1 MILRILNGLLGIV
14 VIFIIAYFMSS
25 DRKAIKW
32 RTIGVGFLI
41 QLFFAFLVLMFPL
54 GKMALGK
61 LSGVV
66 TQIIN
71 YANEGINFLFGP
83 AIPKDG
89 GMIFAFQVLTIIIFI
104 SSLVA
109 VLYYLGVMQVVVRII
124 GGGLAKLLGTSQVE
138 TLSAAANIFLG
149 QTEAPLLIRP
159 YISRLST
166 SELFTVMVGGL
177 ASVSGSV
184 LVGYNLMGVPLEYL
198 IAASFMAA
206 PAGLIMSKII
216 MPEKQKLNPDEA
228 ITFNKD
234 ESINVVD
241 AAARGASDG
250 LQLALN
256 IGAMLLA
263 FISIIALI
271 NGIIGWVGTLFGNP
285 NWSMES
291 ILGYVFYPLAVVI
304 GVPMRDALTAGSLI
318 GQKLILNEF
327 VAFSRF
333 GPIMEFLTPKSVAII
348 TFALCGFANI
358 SSMAILIGGLG
369 GMEPKRKDEVA
380 KLGFK
385 AIIAGTLANLLSAT
399 LAGMFIY

>member
-1 MILRILNGLLGIV
+1 
-14 VIFIIAYFMSS
+14 
-25 DRKAIKW
+25 
-32 RTIGVGFLI
+32 
-41 QLFFAFLVLMFPL
+41 
-54 GKMALGK
+54 
-61 LSGVV
+61 
-66 TQIIN
+66 
-71 YANEGINFLFGP
+71 
-83 AIPKDG
+83 
-89 GMIFAFQVLTIIIFI
+89 MIFAFQVLTIIIFI

-109 VLYYLGVMQVVVRII
+109 VLYYLGVMQIVVRII

-216 MPEKQKLNPDEA
+216 MPEKENLNPDES

-234 ESINVVD
+234 ESVNVVD

-271 NGIIGWVGTLFGNP
+271 NGIIGWIGNLFGNP

-304 GVPMRDALTAGSLI
+304 GTPFKDALTAGSLI

-333 GPIMEFLTPKSVAII
+333 GPIMEFLTQKSVAII

>member
-1 MILRILNGLLGIV
+1 
-14 VIFIIAYFMSS
+14 MSS
-25 DRKAIKW
+25 DRKSINW
-32 RTIGVGFLI
+32 RTISIGFLL
-41 QLFFAFLVLMFPL
+41 QLFFAFLVLMSPF
-54 GKMALGK
+54 GKKVLGK
-61 LSGVV
+61 LSSGV
-66 TQIIN
+66 TKIID
-71 YANEGINFLFGP
+71 YANEGINFLFGSV
-83 AIPKDG
+83 IPKDG

-109 VLYYLGVMQVVVRII
+109 VLYYLGIMQMVVRII

-138 TLSAAANIFLG
+138 TLSAAANIFLS

-159 YISRLST
+159 YILRLST

-206 PAGLIMSKII
+206 PAGLIISKII
-216 MPEKQKLNPDEA
+216 MPEKEKL
-228 ITFNKD
+228 KSD
-234 ESINVVD
+234 ESVTFDKDQSVNVID

-263 FISIIALI
+263 FISLIALI
-271 NGIIGWVGTLFGNP
+271 NGIIGWVGNLFGNS
-285 NWSMES
+285 NWSMENL
-291 ILGYVFYPLAVVI
+291 LGYVFYPLALVI
-304 GVPMRDALTAGSLI
+304 GVPLKDALTAGSLI

-333 GPIMEFLTPKSVAII
+333 GPIMTSLDPKTVAII

-358 SSMAILIGGLG
+358 SSIAILIGGLG

-380 KLGFK
+380 KMGFK
-385 AIIAGTLANLLSAT
+385 AVIAGTLANLLSAT
-399 LAGMFIY
+399 LAGMFI

>member
-1 MILRILNGLLGIV
+1 MRILNGLLGIS

-25 DRKAIKW
+25 DRKSINW
-32 RTIGVGFLI
+32 RTISIGFLL
-41 QLFFAFLVLMFPL
+41 QLFFAFLVLMSPF
-54 GKMALGK
+54 GKKVLGK
-61 LSGVV
+61 LSSGV
-66 TQIIN
+66 TKIID
-71 YANEGINFLFGP
+71 YANEGINFLFGSV
-83 AIPKDG
+83 IPKDG

-109 VLYYLGVMQVVVRII
+109 VLYYLGIMQMVVRII

-138 TLSAAANIFLG
+138 TLSAAANIFLS

-159 YISRLST
+159 YILRLST

-206 PAGLIMSKII
+206 PAGLIISKII
-216 MPEKQKLNPDEA
+216 MPEKEKL
-228 ITFNKD
+228 KSD
-234 ESINVVD
+234 ESVTFDKDQSVNVID

-263 FISIIALI
+263 FISLIALI
-271 NGIIGWVGTLFGNP
+271 NGIIGWVGNLFGNS
-285 NWSMES
+285 NWSMENL
-291 ILGYVFYPLAVVI
+291 LGYVFYPLALVI
-304 GVPMRDALTAGSLI
+304 GVPLKDALTAGSLI

-333 GPIMEFLTPKSVAII
+333 GPIMTSLDPKTVAII

-358 SSMAILIGGLG
+358 SSIAILIGGLG

-380 KLGFK
+380 KMGFK
-385 AIIAGTLANLLSAT
+385 AVIAGTLANLLSAT
-399 LAGMFIY
+399 LAGMFI

>member
-1 MILRILNGLLGIV
+1 MRILNGLLGIS

-25 DRKAIKW
+25 DRKSINW
-32 RTIGVGFLI
+32 RTISIGFLL
-41 QLFFAFLVLMFPL
+41 QLFFTFLVLMSPF
-54 GKMALGK
+54 GKKVLGK
-61 LSGVV
+61 LSSGV
-66 TQIIN
+66 TKIID
-71 YANEGINFLFGP
+71 YANEGINFLFGSV
-83 AIPKDG
+83 IPKDG

-109 VLYYLGVMQVVVRII
+109 VLYYLGIMQMVVRII

-138 TLSAAANIFLG
+138 TLSAAANIFLS

-159 YISRLST
+159 YILRLST

-206 PAGLIMSKII
+206 PAGLIISKII
-216 MPEKQKLNPDEA
+216 MPEKEKL
-228 ITFNKD
+228 KSD
-234 ESINVVD
+234 ESVTFDKDQSVNVID

-263 FISIIALI
+263 FISLIALI
-271 NGIIGWVGTLFGNP
+271 NGIIGWVGNLFGNS
-285 NWSMES
+285 NWSMENL
-291 ILGYVFYPLAVVI
+291 LGYVFYPLALVI
-304 GVPMRDALTAGSLI
+304 GVPLKDALTAGSLI

-333 GPIMEFLTPKSVAII
+333 GPIMTSLDPKTVAII

-358 SSMAILIGGLG
+358 SSIAILIGGLG
-369 GMEPKRKDEVA
+369 GMEPKRKDEIGRASCRERV
-380 KLGFK
+380 
-385 AIIAGTLANLLSAT
+385 
-399 LAGMFIY
+399 

>member
-1 MILRILNGLLGIV
+1 MILRILNGLLGIA

-109 VLYYLGVMQVVVRII
+109 VLYYLGVMQIVVRII

-271 NGIIGWVGTLFGNP
+271 NGIIGWIGNLFGNP

-304 GVPMRDALTAGSLI
+304 GIPFKDALTAGSLI

>member
-1 MILRILNGLLGIV
+1 MRILNGLLGIV

>member
-1 MILRILNGLLGIV
+1 MRILNGLLGIS

-25 DRKAIKW
+25 DRKSINW
-32 RTIGVGFLI
+32 RTISIGFLL
-41 QLFFAFLVLMFPL
+41 QLFFAFLVLMSPF
-54 GKMALGK
+54 GKKVLGK
-61 LSGVV
+61 LSSGV
-66 TQIIN
+66 TKIID
-71 YANEGINFLFGP
+71 YANEGINFLFGSV
-83 AIPKDG
+83 IPKDG

-109 VLYYLGVMQVVVRII
+109 VLYYLGIMQMVVRII

-138 TLSAAANIFLG
+138 TLSAAANIFLS

-159 YISRLST
+159 YILRLST

-206 PAGLIMSKII
+206 PAGLIISKII
-216 MPEKQKLNPDEA
+216 MPEKEKL
-228 ITFNKD
+228 KSD
-234 ESINVVD
+234 ESVTFDKDQSVNVID

-263 FISIIALI
+263 FISLIALI
-271 NGIIGWVGTLFGNP
+271 NAIIGWVGNLFGNS
-285 NWSMES
+285 NWSMENL
-291 ILGYVFYPLAVVI
+291 LGYVFYPLALVI
-304 GVPMRDALTAGSLI
+304 GVPLKDALTAGSLI

-333 GPIMEFLTPKSVAII
+333 GPIMTSLDPKTVAII

-358 SSMAILIGGLG
+358 SSIAILIGGLG

-380 KLGFK
+380 KMGFK
-385 AIIAGTLANLLSAT
+385 AVIAGTLANLLSAT
-399 LAGMFIY
+399 LAGMFI

>member
-1 MILRILNGLLGIV
+1 MRILNGLLGIA
-14 VIFIIAYFMSS
+14 VIFIIAYLMSS
-25 DRKAIKW
+25 NRKAIKW
-32 RTIGVGFLI
+32 RTIGIGFLI

-54 GKMALGK
+54 GKIALGK
-61 LSGVV
+61 LSSVV

-83 AIPKDG
+83 LIPRDG

-109 VLYYLGVMQVVVRII
+109 VLYYLGIMQVVVRVI

-138 TLSAAANIFLG
+138 TLSATANIFLG

-159 YISRLST
+159 YISKLST

-216 MPEKQKLNPDEA
+216 MPEKENFKSNES
-228 ITFNKD
+228 ITFDKD
-234 ESINVVD
+234 ESVNVVD

-271 NGIIGWVGTLFGNP
+271 NGIIGWIGSLFGNP
-285 NWSMES
+285 NLSMES

-380 KLGFK
+380 KLGVK

>member
-1 MILRILNGLLGIV
+1 MRILNGLLGIS

-25 DRKAIKW
+25 DRKSINW
-32 RTIGVGFLI
+32 RTISIGFLL
-41 QLFFAFLVLMFPL
+41 QLFFAFLVLMSPF
-54 GKMALGK
+54 GKKVLEK
-61 LSGVV
+61 LSSGV
-66 TQIIN
+66 TKIID
-71 YANEGINFLFGP
+71 YANEGINFLFGSV
-83 AIPKDG
+83 IPKDG

-109 VLYYLGVMQVVVRII
+109 VLYYLGIMQMVVRII

-138 TLSAAANIFLG
+138 TLSAAANIFLS

-159 YISRLST
+159 YILRLST

-206 PAGLIMSKII
+206 PAGLIISKII
-216 MPEKQKLNPDEA
+216 MPEKEKL
-228 ITFNKD
+228 KSD
-234 ESINVVD
+234 ESVTFDKDQSVNVID

-263 FISIIALI
+263 FISLIALI
-271 NGIIGWVGTLFGNP
+271 NGIIGWVGNLFGNS
-285 NWSMES
+285 NWSMENL
-291 ILGYVFYPLAVVI
+291 LGYVFYPLALVI
-304 GVPMRDALTAGSLI
+304 GVPLKDALTAGSLI

-333 GPIMEFLTPKSVAII
+333 GPIMTSLDPKTVAII

-358 SSMAILIGGLG
+358 SSIAILIGGLG

-380 KLGFK
+380 KMGFK
-385 AIIAGTLANLLSAT
+385 AVIAGTLANLLSAT
-399 LAGMFIY
+399 LAGMFI

>member
-1 MILRILNGLLGIV
+1 MRILNGLLGIA
-14 VIFIIAYFMSS
+14 VIFIIAYFISN
-25 DRKAIKW
+25 DRKSINW
-32 RTIGVGFLI
+32 RTISIGFLL

-54 GKMALGK
+54 GKIVLGK
-61 LSGVV
+61 LSSGV
-66 TQIIN
+66 TKIIA
-71 YANEGINFLFGP
+71 YANEGINFLFGA

-89 GMIFAFQVLTIIIFI
+89 GMVFAFQVLTIIIFI

-109 VLYYLGVMQVVVRII
+109 VLYYLGIMQVVVRII

-138 TLSAAANIFLG
+138 TLSAAANIFLS

-159 YISRLST
+159 YILRLTT

-206 PAGLIMSKII
+206 PAGLVISKII
-216 MPEKQKLNPDEA
+216 MPEKEKLKA
-228 ITFNKD
+228 D
-234 ESINVVD
+234 ESITFDKDQSVNVID

-271 NGIIGWVGTLFGNP
+271 NGIIGWVGNLFGNS

-291 ILGYVFYPLAVVI
+291 MLGYIFYPLALVI
-304 GVPMRDALTAGSLI
+304 GVPFKDALTAGSLI

-333 GPIMEFLTPKSVAII
+333 GPIMEFLDPKTVAII

-358 SSMAILIGGLG
+358 SSIAILIGGLG

-380 KLGFK
+380 KMGLK
-385 AIIAGTLANLLSAT
+385 AVIAGTLANLLSAT
-399 LAGMFIY
+399 LAGMFI

>member
-1 MILRILNGLLGIV
+1 
-14 VIFIIAYFMSS
+14 
-25 DRKAIKW
+25 
-32 RTIGVGFLI
+32 
-41 QLFFAFLVLMFPL
+41 
-54 GKMALGK
+54 
-61 LSGVV
+61 
-66 TQIIN
+66 
-71 YANEGINFLFGP
+71 
-83 AIPKDG
+83 
-89 GMIFAFQVLTIIIFI
+89 MIFAFQVLTIIIFI

-109 VLYYLGVMQVVVRII
+109 VLYYLGVMQIVVRII

-216 MPEKQKLNPDEA
+216 MPEKEKLNHDES
-228 ITFNKD
+228 ITFNKY
-234 ESINVVD
+234 ESVNVVD

-271 NGIIGWVGTLFGNP
+271 NGIIGWIGNLFGNP

-304 GVPMRDALTAGSLI
+304 GTPFKDALTAGSLI

-333 GPIMEFLTPKSVAII
+333 GPIMEF
-348 TFALCGFANI
+348 
-358 SSMAILIGGLG
+358 
-369 GMEPKRKDEVA
+369 
-380 KLGFK
+380 
-385 AIIAGTLANLLSAT
+385 
-399 LAGMFIY
+399 

>member
-1 MILRILNGLLGIV
+1 MRILNGLLGIS

-25 DRKAIKW
+25 DRKSINW
-32 RTIGVGFLI
+32 RTISIGFLL
-41 QLFFAFLVLMFPL
+41 QLFFAFLVLMAPF
-54 GKMALGK
+54 GKKVLGK
-61 LSGVV
+61 LSSGV
-66 TQIIN
+66 TKIID
-71 YANEGINFLFGP
+71 YANEGINFLFGSV
-83 AIPKDG
+83 IPKDG
-89 GMIFAFQVLTIIIFI
+89 GIIFAFQVLTIIIFI

-109 VLYYLGVMQVVVRII
+109 VLYYLGIMQMVVRII

-138 TLSAAANIFLG
+138 TLSAAANIFLS

-159 YISRLST
+159 YILRLST

-206 PAGLIMSKII
+206 PAGLIISKII
-216 MPEKQKLNPDEA
+216 MPEKEKL
-228 ITFNKD
+228 KSD
-234 ESINVVD
+234 ESVTFDKDQSVNVID

-263 FISIIALI
+263 FISLIALI
-271 NGIIGWVGTLFGNP
+271 NGIIGWVGNLFGNS
-285 NWSMES
+285 NWSMENL
-291 ILGYVFYPLAVVI
+291 LGYVFYPLALVI
-304 GVPMRDALTAGSLI
+304 GVPLKDALTAGSLI

-333 GPIMEFLTPKSVAII
+333 GPIMTSLDPKTVAII

-358 SSMAILIGGLG
+358 SSIAILIGGLG

-380 KLGFK
+380 KMGFK
-385 AIIAGTLANLLSAT
+385 AVIAGTLANLLSAT
-399 LAGMFIY
+399 LAGMFI

>member
-1 MILRILNGLLGIV
+1 MRILNGLLGIS

-25 DRKAIKW
+25 DRKSINW
-32 RTIGVGFLI
+32 RTISIGFLL
-41 QLFFAFLVLMFPL
+41 QLFFAFLVLMSPF
-54 GKMALGK
+54 GKKVLGK
-61 LSGVV
+61 LSSGV
-66 TQIIN
+66 TKIID
-71 YANEGINFLFGP
+71 YANEGINFLFGSV
-83 AIPKDG
+83 IPKDG
-89 GMIFAFQVLTIIIFI
+89 GIIFAFQVLTIIIFI

-109 VLYYLGVMQVVVRII
+109 VLYYLGIMQMVVRII

-138 TLSAAANIFLG
+138 TLSAAANIFLS

-159 YISRLST
+159 YILRLST

-206 PAGLIMSKII
+206 PAGLIISKII
-216 MPEKQKLNPDEA
+216 MPEKEKL
-228 ITFNKD
+228 KSD
-234 ESINVVD
+234 ESVTFDKDQSVNVID

-263 FISIIALI
+263 FISLIALI
-271 NGIIGWVGTLFGNP
+271 NGIIGWVGNLFGNS
-285 NWSMES
+285 NWSMENL
-291 ILGYVFYPLAVVI
+291 LGYVFYPLALVI
-304 GVPMRDALTAGSLI
+304 GVPLKDALTAGSLI

-333 GPIMEFLTPKSVAII
+333 GPIMTSLDPKTVAII

-358 SSMAILIGGLG
+358 SSIAILIGGLG

-380 KLGFK
+380 KMGFK
-385 AIIAGTLANLLSAT
+385 AVIAGTLANLLSAT
-399 LAGMFIY
+399 LAGMFI